1 MVSKMFKD
9 QHELG
14 FKAWIHSSV
23 PRYEQFEQCARVKR
37 NWCVVAGRVM
47 GSAVS
52 CTSHSQAP
60 PPVAPRTPA
69 RADALQREQ
78 CYIVT
83 YHTALHVT
91 QS

>member
-1 MVSKMFKD
+1 MPNAAINFLVTHLPSIKPVCAGREGWGVGGHGGTVSKVFKD

-52 CTSHSQAP
+52 CTSSGH
-60 PPVAPRTPA
+60 
-69 RADALQREQ
+69 
-78 CYIVT
+78 
-83 YHTALHVT
+83 
-91 QS
+91 

>member
-1 MVSKMFKD
+1 MPNAAINFLVTHLPSIKPVWDGYEVMDGGMVSKVFRD

-14 FKAWIHSSV
+14 FKARLLSSV

-52 CTSHSQAP
+52 CTSSGH
-60 PPVAPRTPA
+60 
-69 RADALQREQ
+69 
-78 CYIVT
+78 
-83 YHTALHVT
+83 
-91 QS
+91 

>member
-1 MVSKMFKD
+1 MSSVRVSK
-9 QHELG
+9 ETGVWWRGALW
-14 FKAWIHSSV
+14 AA
-23 PRYEQFEQCARVKR
+23 PCPAP
-37 NWCVVAGRVM
+37 AL
-47 GSAVS
+47 A
-52 CTSHSQAP
+52 TSHSQAP